1 MLPQLATALKL
12 TPGLF
17 LLALPLMGRF
27 RAASSMAA
35 TVLLAVFVLPWPFCG
50 HDEHR
55 RHLADFFHHTLG
67 AVVTPQTAAITQDYS
82 GPSVRGAIDYLLQPK
97 PIDDAGHTANLFD
110 FGTTTTKVVR
120 IAWTEVAV
128 LLDQECRLATGWYVG
143 ATIVVS
149 GAPFPH
155 VAELPVR
162 TRAPRVA
169 SPGLRAPAVLHA
181 AISPL
186 RMRSEIA

>member
-1 MLPQLATALKL
+1 MPTLRR
-12 TPGLF
+12 
-17 LLALPLMGRF
+17 LPLLLCPPPRLPL
-27 RAASSMAA
+27 AALTGLMLVGGSGGGTPPTFADQIPVLSPPANGTIA
-35 TVLLAVFVLPWPFCG
+35 TGSPAV
-50 HDEHR
+50 E
-55 RHLADFFHHTLG
+55 
-67 AVVTPQTAAITQDYS
+67 
-82 GPSVRGAIDYLLQPK
+82 
-97 PIDDAGHTANLFD
+97 
-110 FGTTTTKVVR
+110 VVR

-169 SPGLRAPAVLHA
+169 SPGLRAPAVLYA